1 METIMQI
8 NGVVNN
14 FVWGPPGLTLLV
26 GTGIYLSILLKL
38 PQIRF
43 FFPALA
49 EVVRFRK
56 KREKDKGIPAFAAMA
71 TALAATVGTGN
82 VAGVA
87 TALHLGGPGALV
99 WMLI

>member
-26 GTGIYLSILLKL
+26 GTGIYLTILLKL
-38 PQIRF
+38 PQIRYF
-43 FFPALA
+43 IPALA

-56 KREKDKGIPAFAAMA
+56 KSEKEKGIPSFAAMA
-71 TALAATVGTGN
+71 TALARW
-82 VAGVA
+82 GVD
-87 TALHLGGPGALV
+87 GSCGALMSFRPQEWSV
-99 WMLI
+99 G